1 MHERVHD
8 RLARLVSQAAA
19 DFFADACEV
28 LEQEPPMRGL
38 THVVAHLAREV
49 ESSFRQVLGG
59 LPGVSDTLDQR
70 TECGACGAV
79 RAWQPGN
86 HVEAV
91 VSLARR
97 ASRGAATALAAIG
110 EDVEGEST
118 REAARNLTRRLR
130 AALDA
135 YIGGSSS
142 EASDDAIAP
151 RRCPKCGDELRP
163 RHEHQLDEIFTH
175 LGVPLSKKD
184 IASMRWHGEAHRAN
198 LRAPRAETAESR
210 EKWDRFVSLL
220 DQALDAL
227 ERKYADVLAEFE
239 ALRAVAAPT
248 KEDVAYVKAH
258 LGHGSVAADYFF
270 TGLPAT
276 WLPQLRKA
284 GFFKSPPEPVVDA
297 EEGTA
302 RFERWPQSRWL
313 AAIASDAP
321 AEVAAAILSTPATR
335 NFFIHV
341 DFLVAASKMPGPSAA
356 KVAQHEL
363 EWLESETSL
372 SPLASARGRELAD
385 HLLDQGMTDA
395 AERLLRALLGF
406 VTPEPNADP
415 SAFPWANQPRPRLSD
430 WEYDRVVKTLLPRMA
445 TTDRRRTWKILVDL
459 LRDGQQGRSSLWR
472 KAIEDHEQNGLR
484 EPLDSL
490 IEVLRT
496 LAEEDVSSK
505 TRSLGDVV
513 SELERFD
520 LPIFERLALHL
531 IRKFG
536 AAAPTLVAER
546 ASSTAL
552 LEDIE
557 CYHEFAL
564 MMRDRF
570 GDLDDV
576 QRDRALSAIRSHTT
590 PERLAERIG
599 DRSAVDDEQLERDAR
614 RRRFRWFTLTKSN
627 LDDESLSELAQ
638 LQTEFQAL
646 SHPTFL
652 SWTSGWEWGERTP
665 QTPDDLLGLAD
676 DALLDFL
683 REWEPSGDDFMGPS
697 RSGLATS
704 LRTAVSRA
712 PVRFF
717 EIADRFVGLHRE
729 YVFSLVWGLHDVAKR
744 GPEDLAKEDPG
755 PPIRLEEWEPA
766 IRLVEWVAQQH
777 GEEKRLQLG
786 WSEARR
792 MAVDLAEDATLFT
805 DSLDPEL
812 IARAWAVVSLLL
824 EDVDPSPERVA
835 SNEQDPATLAINSVR
850 GQALHAAITFA
861 QRIASLRDEATAALE
876 QRSLISSEPSVAVRS
891 VLAHRLYD
899 LFRIDA
905 ALASTV
911 ANALFPDPEN
921 VDEAGLCAFSEFIR
935 WNPSSGPGYA
945 LAKKGYEGAVRAVD
959 SLEDTIVSRLGSHL
973 IFLAAHG
980 VIDFRED
987 GGLLERFVNTSSSV
1001 ARKHALE
1008 SLGRG
1013 LRRTDS
1019 LDPSATVRVRELWSW
1034 WRRTATATADS
1045 SDLAA
1050 MGWWFT
1056 SDVFDDA
1063 WVLEQLGETLV
1074 ATNGAIDWDHEVAK
1088 KLASLAGT
1096 HGPAVIGPLELF
1108 VMGGDEWRVPRTKD
1122 AIHQALELL
1131 LGNDATRERAREI
1144 VQRLL
1149 ARGWREFSDLL

>member
-19 DFFADACEV
+19 DFLADACEV

-59 LPGVSDTLDQR
+59 LPGVSDTLDER

-91 VSLARR
+91 ISLARR
-97 ASRGAATALAAIG
+97 TSRRAARALAAVG

-135 YIGGSSS
+135 HIGGNTSD
-142 EASDDAIAP
+142 ASDDAIAP
-151 RRCPKCGDELRP
+151 RRCPKCGDELKP
-163 RHEHQLDEIFTH
+163 RHEHQLDEIFAH

-184 IASMRWHGEAHRAN
+184 IASMQWHGEAHRAN
-198 LRAPRAETAESR
+198 LRAPRNATAESR
-210 EKWDRFVSLL
+210 AKWDRFVSLL

-248 KEDVAYVKAH
+248 KENIAYVKAH

-276 WLPQLRKA
+276 WLPQLKKA

-297 EEGTA
+297 EAGTA
-302 RFERWPQSRWL
+302 RYERWPQSRWL
-313 AAIASDAP
+313 AAIASEAP
-321 AEVAAAILSTPATR
+321 AEVATAILSTPLTR

-341 DFLVAASKMPGPSAA
+341 DFLLAASKMPGPFAA

-363 EWLESETSL
+363 AWVKSETSL
-372 SPLASARGRELAD
+372 STLASARGRELAD
-385 HLLDQGMTDA
+385 HLLEQEMTDA

-406 VTPEPNADP
+406 VTPEPTADS
-415 SAFPWANQPRPRLSD
+415 SASPWANRPRPRMSD
-430 WEYDRVVKTLLPRMA
+430 WEYDRVVRTLLPRMA
-445 TTDRRRTWKILVDL
+445 TTDRPRTWKVLADL
-459 LRDGQQGRSSLWR
+459 LRDGPRGRSSLWR
-472 KAIEDHEQNGLR
+472 KAIEDHQQNGRR

-496 LAEEDVSSK
+496 LAEEDVSTK

-520 LPIFERLALHL
+520 LPVFDRLALHL
-531 IRKFG
+531 IGKFG

-546 ASSTAL
+546 ASNTTL

-557 CYHEFAL
+557 RYHEFAV

-576 QRDRALSAIRSHTT
+576 QRDRVLSAIRSHTT

-599 DRSAVDDEQLERDAR
+599 DGNAADEEQLDQEAR
-614 RRRFRWFTLTKSN
+614 RLRFRWFKLIEGH
-627 LDDESLSELAQ
+627 LDDTALEELTR
-638 LQTEFQAL
+638 LQAEFTAP

-652 SWTSGWEWGERTP
+652 SWTSGWESGNRTP
-665 QTPDDLLGLAD
+665 QTPDQLLGLRNE
-676 DALLDFL
+676 ALLGFL

-704 LRTAVSRA
+704 LRTAVSRD

-777 GEEKRLQLG
+777 GEEERLQLG

-792 MAVDLAEDATLFT
+792 MAVDLAEDTTLFT

-824 EDVDPSPERVA
+824 EDADPSPERVA

-850 GQALHAAITFA
+850 GQALHAAVTFA
-861 QRIASLRDEATAALE
+861 QRIAALRDETAAALE
-876 QRSLISSEPSVAVRS
+876 QRSLISKEPSVAVRS

-899 LFRIDA
+899 LFRIDK
-905 ALASTV
+905 ALASAV
-911 ANALFPDPEN
+911 ADALFPDPED
-921 VDEAGLCAFSEFIR
+921 VDEASLSAFSEFIR

-945 LAKKGYEGAVRAVD
+945 LAKGGYEGAVSALD
-959 SLEDTIVSRLGSHL
+959 SLKDSIVNRLGSHL

-980 VIDFRED
+980 VIDFREK
-987 GGLLERFVNTSSSV
+987 GGLLERFVKTSSIE

-1013 LRRTDS
+1013 LRRTDT
-1019 LDPSATVRVRELWSW
+1019 LDPSATERVRELWSW
-1034 WRRTATATADS
+1034 WRRTVTATGDS

-1056 SDVFDDA
+1056 SDVFDDV
-1063 WVLEQLGETLV
+1063 WVLEQLGETLA

-1096 HGPAVIGPLELF
+1096 HGPAVIGPLEQF
-1108 VMGGDEWRVPRTKD
+1108 VTGGDEWRVPRTKD
-1122 AIHQALELL
+1122 AVHDALEVL
-1131 LGNDATRERAREI
+1131 LGNDATREPAREI